1 MSDATALSIRD
12 LRIEAR
18 LAGNDLV
25 LVDGL
30 DIELRRGEILGV
42 VGESG
47 SGKTTLV
54 RTLIGLLDR
63 NVEIVAGEVRI
74 GDELVVAPG
83 HDTTAAARGSR
94 IGTVFQ
100 DASRSLNPLYRVR
113 SQLREV
119 LRTHRPDLSKAEV
132 EEQMATV
139 LRRMRIDDPER
150 VLQSYP
156 HQLSGGLRQR
166 VAIALAV
173 ITEPQIVLA
182 DECTTAL
189 DVTTQ
194 AEVVALFRELVG
206 ELDVALIFVT
216 HDLLLAADLCD
227 RIVVMYGGQAAEIG
241 PTRRVLLEPR
251 HPYTAGLLA
260 AVPSW
265 SADGP
270 IQGIE
275 GSAPR
280 VTVDVVGCRF
290 ADRCAR
296 VTPACREGD
305 VAFVPRDDDGG
316 YRCLHPLDTPAATA
330 AADHA

>member
-1 MSDATALSIRD
+1 VSDATALSIRD

-18 LAGNDLV
+18 LSGNDLV

-30 DIELRRGEILGV
+30 DVELRRGEILGV

-113 SQLREV
+113 AQLREV
-119 LRTHRPDLSKAEV
+119 LRAHRPELTKAQV
-132 EEQMATV
+132 EEQMTTV

-156 HQLSGGLRQR
+156 HQLSGGL
-166 VAIALAV
+166 AV
-173 ITEPQIVLA
+173 VTEPRIVLA

-206 ELDVALIFVT
+206 ELDVALVFVT

-296 VTPACREGD
+296 VRPECREAD
-305 VAFVPRDDDGG
+305 VAFVPRDEDGG
-316 YRCLHPLDTPAATA
+316 HRCLHPLETPATAT